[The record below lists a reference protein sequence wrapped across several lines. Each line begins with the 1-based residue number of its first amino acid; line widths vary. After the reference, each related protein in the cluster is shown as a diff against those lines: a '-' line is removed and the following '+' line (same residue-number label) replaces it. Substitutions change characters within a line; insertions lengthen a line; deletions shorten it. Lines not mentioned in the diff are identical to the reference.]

1 MTEFYDANAEAF
13 ISKTRDVDMSD
24 MQQRFLAALPVN
36 DGKLARILDAGSGSG
51 RDALSFR
58 LLGYAVEAFDVSPA
72 MVAATREHAGV
83 EVQQMGFED
92 FSWDH
97 QFEGIWACASLLH
110 VAEANLPEVINRL
123 VAHLT
128 PGGALYLSFKLGMG
142 ERVKDGRRFTDLTE
156 ASIATLLNGYAGL
169 SAPDIWQSKDCR
181 PDRAAELWINA
192 VVNKK

>member
-128 PGGALYLSFKLGMG
+128 PDGALYLSFKLGIG
-142 ERVKDGRRFTDLTE
+142 ERVKDGRRFTDMTEDSLTN
-156 ASIATLLNGYAGL
+156 LLDECPGL
-169 SAPDIWQSKDCR
+169 RAPDIWQSQDCR

-192 VVNKK
+192 VVNK

>member
-142 ERVKDGRRFTDLTE
+142 ERVKDGRRFTDMTE
-156 ASIATLLNGYAGL
+156 ASIATLLKGYAGL

-192 VVNKK
+192 VVNK